1 MATKPRKNE
10 DATPVFTLSVRDY
23 KTVMKATAERK
34 KASPE
39 LKAFVARARA
49 LIKAP

>member
-10 DATPVFTLSVRDY
+10 ESTVVFTTTMRAY
-23 KTVMKATAERK
+23 EKVMKATAERK

-39 LKAFVARARA
+39 LKAFVAHAKT
-49 LIKAP
+49 LIKAR